1 LNSNKIRTSLNGVV
15 VKSEKATWRWQGQR
29 IVPLLLA
36 VLMVSCAPQAIEI
49 PAGTVTDNSS
59 QVQQVPTLQSG
70 FEIPAVRYPQPLG
83 TDLSYTLT
91 PGARWGDY
99 AFSDIIPGGR
109 IEYSKPFKVTGL
121 YVGSGSPSPSVGYR
135 SYIETIAGEVHCN
148 NVVVCKQ
155 DPKKLFQAAFSQCDL
170 RITNKLNKIQF
181 YLFKAGYCGAGPAAV
196 CYQSILVM
204 DIAKDI
210 SPGDYKTDILV
221 FLDGKWLT
229 TLPCVIQVVEP
240 GCEIP
245 GIAAPPPGW
254 TLGPNGPISVTA
266 WEDLD
271 PSASSNYNNTI
282 RVQSGNQTAY
292 RTVEVYLRA
301 PSYESKTMYI
311 PGPLYSAESENAT
324 LKLLNMPTD
333 IRIMR
338 ILWNEPDYPWRDR
351 PAFLIE
357 IPPHTK
363 PGVYQIEIV
372 VSLKGEYFGKLPLTV
387 DVRE

>member
-1 LNSNKIRTSLNGVV
+1 VSLNGGV
-15 VKSEKATWRWQGQR
+15 VKSDKTAWRWQGQV

-36 VLMVSCAPQAIEI
+36 VLMISCAPQAIETHS
-49 PAGTVTDNSS
+49 GTVADNSS
-59 QVQQVPTLQSG
+59 PVQQVPTLQSG
-70 FEIPAVRYPQPLG
+70 FEIPAVHYPQPIG
-83 TDLSYTLT
+83 
-91 PGARWGDY
+91 GDC
-99 AFSDIIPGGR
+99 AFGIIPGGGLV
-109 IEYSKPFKVTGL
+109 YSKPFKVTRL

-135 SYIETIAGEVHCN
+135 SYIDTIAGEVHCN
-148 NVVVCKQ
+148 VVGVCKQ
-155 DPKKLFQAAFSQCDL
+155 DPKNLCQAAFSQCDL
-170 RITNKLNKIQF
+170 RITNKLDNIQF
-181 YLFKAGYCGAGPAAV
+181 YLIKAGWAGPGPCAY
-196 CYQSILVM
+196 CHQSILVM
-204 DIAKDI
+204 DIAQDI

-271 PSASSNYNNTI
+271 PSASSNYSNTI

-311 PGPLYSAESENAT
+311 PGPLFSAESENAT